1 MNAKRALIE
10 PGAEMLSL
18 RRQCVLLGL
27 NRSSWYAPAPVG
39 GESEEN
45 LRLMH
50 RIDELYTAC
59 PFYGSHKLTM
69 VLRREGHG
77 VNRKRVRRLMRRV
90 GLESIVLKPQLSRP
104 RRVFAR
110 ADDRTHQSGRARRGR
125 RVFRNEPRSRSS
137 NQRIYVRS

>member
-1 MNAKRALIE
+1 MCLA
-10 PGAEMLSL
+10 GAEPFQLVAAV
-18 RRQCVLLGL
+18 RG
-27 NRSSWYAPAPVG
+27 G

-104 RRVFAR
+104 RRGFAR
-110 ADDRTHQSGRARRGR
+110 ADDRTHQSGLVKRHHLPAHRAGVCRPSGGHRLAQSL
-125 RVFRNEPRSRSS
+125 RVGLER
-137 NQRIYVRS
+137 